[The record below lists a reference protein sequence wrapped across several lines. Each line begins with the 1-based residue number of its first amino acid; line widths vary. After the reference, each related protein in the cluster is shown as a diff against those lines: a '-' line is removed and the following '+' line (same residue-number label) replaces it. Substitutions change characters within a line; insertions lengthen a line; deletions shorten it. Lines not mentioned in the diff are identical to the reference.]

1 MKQTFL
7 PWSGRVDSQ
16 ETGVS
21 TRWHQ
26 HVQPFSE
33 QSLGGCTLIGFA
45 VDDGVQRNGGR
56 TGAAGG
62 PGALRSILGNMPVLN
77 EDAIFDMGDVQSEEQ
92 ALESAQNCLATNVAT
107 VIARNSFP
115 LVLGGGHEVAWG
127 TFQGIMQSRP
137 DIQRLLIINLD
148 AHFDLRMAEKANSG
162 TPFRQMQEWNTQH
175 GKPFSYRVLG
185 ISRFANTQALFDR
198 ADSLG
203 VRYWLDESLQFE
215 SDLHEVINVLSADIQ
230 ACDAIYLTICL
241 DVLPGYQAPGVS
253 APSPLGVPLNIT
265 EAIVNLI
272 AGSEKLIAADI
283 AELNPELDRDNL
295 TAKVAAR
302 LVTSI
307 VRRGKKIRQIKTLS
321 Q

>member
-7 PWSGRVDSQ
+7 LWSGRVDSQ
-16 ETGVS
+16 ETGIS

-33 QSLGGCTLIGFA
+33 QSHGGCTLIGFA

-56 TGAAGG
+56 AGTAGG
-62 PGALRSILGNMPVLN
+62 PGALRSMLGNMPVLC
-77 EDAIFDMGDVQSEEQ
+77 EGAIFDMGDVQSEDH
-92 ALESAQNCLATNVAT
+92 ALESAQNRLAANVSTA
-107 VIARNSFP
+107 IARGSLP
-115 LVLGGGHEVAWG
+115 VVLGGGHEVAWG

-137 DIQRLLIINLD
+137 DIRRLLIVNLD

-162 TPFRQMQEWNTQH
+162 TPFRQMQEWNAQH
-175 GKPFSYRVLG
+175 GKPFNYRVLG

-198 ADSLG
+198 ADEFG

-215 SDLHEVINVLSADIQ
+215 RGLQQIVNALSTDIQ

-272 AGSEKLIAADI
+272 ANSEKLIAADI

-307 VRRGKKIRQIKTLS
+307 VRRGKTDQTN
-321 Q
+321 

>member
-16 ETGVS
+16 ETGIS

-33 QSLGGCTLIGFA
+33 QSHGGCTLIGFA
-45 VDDGVQRNGGR
+45 VDDGVQRNDGR
-56 TGAAGG
+56 AGAAGG
-62 PGALRSILGNMPVLN
+62 PGALRSMLGNMPVLC
-77 EDAIFDMGDVQSEEQ
+77 EGAIFDMGDVQSEDH
-92 ALESAQNCLATNVAT
+92 ALESAQNRLAANVSTA
-107 VIARNSFP
+107 IARGSLP
-115 LVLGGGHEVAWG
+115 VVLGGGHEVAWG

-137 DIQRLLIINLD
+137 DIQRLLIVNLD
-148 AHFDLRMAEKANSG
+148 AHFDLRMAEQANSG
-162 TPFRQMQEWNTQH
+162 TPFRQMQEWNAQH
-175 GKPFSYRVLG
+175 GKPFHYRVLG

-198 ADSLG
+198 ADCLG

-215 SDLHEVINVLSADIQ
+215 RGLHEIANALSADIQ

-283 AELNPELDRDNL
+283 AELNPDLDRDNL

-302 LVTSI
+302 PVTSI
-307 VRRGKKIRQIKTLS
+307 VRRGKTDRTN
-321 Q
+321 

>member
-7 PWSGRVDSQ
+7 LWSGRVDSQ
-16 ETGVS
+16 ETGIS

-33 QSLGGCTLIGFA
+33 QSHGGCTLIGFA

-56 TGAAGG
+56 SGTAGG
-62 PGALRSILGNMPVLN
+62 PGALRSMLGNMPVLC
-77 EDAIFDMGDVQSEEQ
+77 EGAIFDMGDVQSEDH
-92 ALESAQNCLATNVAT
+92 ALESAQNRLAANVSTA
-107 VIARNSFP
+107 IARGSLP
-115 LVLGGGHEVAWG
+115 VVLGGGHEVAWG

-137 DIQRLLIINLD
+137 DIRRLLIVNLD

-162 TPFRQMQEWNTQH
+162 TPFRQMQEWNAQH
-175 GKPFSYRVLG
+175 GKPFNYRVLG

-198 ADSLG
+198 ADEFG

-215 SDLHEVINVLSADIQ
+215 RGLQQIVNALSTDIQ

-272 AGSEKLIAADI
+272 ANSEKLIAADI

-307 VRRGKKIRQIKTLS
+307 VRRGKTDQTN
-321 Q
+321 